1 MKRRST
7 SSTGPDLFGTQGMP
21 APDTKPA
28 KPSASPWI
36 PPQHTLPALRA
47 AMPSCEGCDLYR
59 HATQVVP
66 GKGAA
71 RAPLLLVGEQ
81 PGDQEDQQ
89 GVPFVGPAGRILHKA
104 MEELSIDP
112 ATVFVTN
119 AVKHFKFT
127 QRGKLRLHQSP
138 RMSEITA
145 CRPWLL
151 AEIQTVRPR
160 VILCLGAT
168 AAKSLLGSAFSLTQ
182 SRGRILSTPFAE
194 KVMATYHPSAIL
206 RAQDAQGSDDLYH
219 FLKLD
224 LQVAHE
230 TALAA

>member
-1 MKRRST
+1 
-7 SSTGPDLFGTQGMP
+7 MP
-21 APDTKPA
+21 ACK
-28 KPSASPWI
+28 
-36 PPQHTLPALRA
+36 
-47 AMPSCEGCDLYR
+47 GCDLYKQ
-59 HATQVVP
+59 ATQVVP

-71 RAPLLLVGEQ
+71 RAHLLMVGEQ
-81 PGDQEDQQ
+81 PGDQEDIQ
-89 GVPFVGPAGRILHKA
+89 GLPFVGPAGRILHKA
-104 MEELSIDP
+104 MDELSIDP

-127 QRGKLRLHQSP
+127 QRGKFRLHQSP

-160 VILCLGAT
+160 VVLCLGAT
-168 AAKSLLGSAFSLTQ
+168 AAKSLLGSTFSLTQ
-182 SRGRILSTPFAE
+182 SRGRILSTPFADR
-194 KVMATYHPSAIL
+194 VMATYHPSAIL

-224 LQVAHE
+224 LQLAYE